1 MTGVR
6 LVSGFALALL
16 VGCGEQRS
24 EERAVPVRIDFG
36 DVSAMSRQIADATAP
51 TLLEPAVWTYAQAS
65 HVVRYGP
72 LDGAALL
79 TVSCEGWEQHAARL
93 VIVRYAA
100 ADRGAQALFAIQ
112 GSKGIL
118 RLPVSA
124 VRGGPQGYVWRGV
137 LEAGDPRAGVL
148 LGDGLKAT
156 VPGGGE
162 LDVPPMGASGAV
174 IGECA
179 AGAAPARQVQT
190 LPNLVSN
197 PETSP
202 LDK

>member
-100 ADRGAQALFAIQ
+100 VDRGAQALFAIQ

-156 VPGGGE
+156 VPGGGRYR
-162 LDVPPMGASGAV
+162 GSSS
-174 IGECA
+174 
-179 AGAAPARQVQT
+179 PAR
-190 LPNLVSN
+190 
-197 PETSP
+197 
-202 LDK
+202 